1 MGRFDGKVAVVTGS
15 SRGLGRSIASAFA
28 QEGAFVWVHYQ
39 KREEDARETLS
50 QIEAEGGKGGIFG
63 VDVQDGAAVQKTFAE
78 LVEKQGPIDILVN
91 NAGICR
97 DQFFVMMDDQDW
109 QDVLSVNLGG
119 VYHCSRAVA
128 RSMISRKSG
137 VILHV
142 ASVSGLHASPGQA
155 NYAASKGAILS
166 LTRTMAA
173 ELAPKGVRVNA
184 IVPGLIN
191 AGMAVRMD
199 QRIARQKREMIP
211 LKRFGEAEEVAR
223 VAVFLASE
231 DASYVV
237 GQALV
242 IDGGLTL

>member
-1 MGRFDGKVAVVTGS
+1 MGRFGGQVAVVTRS
-15 SRGLGRSIASAFA
+15 SQEIGRAIAMAMA
-28 QEGAFVWVHYQ
+28 EEGAFVFVHYQ
-39 KREEDARETLS
+39 SREDKARETLAM
-50 QIEAEGGKGGIFG
+50 IEEAGGQGAIFG
-63 VDVQDGAAVQKTFAE
+63 VDVRDAKAVTTAFSEILAQKG
-78 LVEKQGPIDILVN
+78 QIDILVN

-97 DQFFVMMDDQDW
+97 DQFFAMMEEEDW
-109 QDVLSVNLGG
+109 RDVLEVNVGG

-128 RSMISRKSG
+128 RSMMARRQG

-142 ASVSGLHASPGQA
+142 ASVAGLHASPGQS

-184 IVPGLIN
+184 LVPGMIN
-191 AGMAVRMD
+191 TGMAERMD

-211 LKRFGEAEEVAR
+211 LRRFGEAHEVAR

-231 DASYVV
+231 DARYII

-242 IDGGLTL
+242 VDGGLTL